1 MTQRLV
7 RSSVGG
13 ELGLGGG
20 QGPDMDRMDG
30 RGDVKTASC
39 WSWPTTEAD
48 ILSKSLRSLRDRIP
62 FHGQ

>member
-1 MTQRLV
+1 M
-7 RSSVGG
+7 GG